1 MRLNN
6 YLRINLLILL
16 CLVFGISKSQ
26 NSWVYFNSK
35 CSETEDFFKAS
46 VCQDFIGQMKNDGIP
61 IIGQSK
67 WLNAVCIS
75 DQFIN
80 RAKSYSFVSQ
90 ITSMGQY
97 AHQNNSIHE
106 DYNYGQSDW
115 QLDMIKLKNYHKQGN
130 TGKDITIALFDGGFW
145 KVDSLPIFDS
155 LWYNNQILATKDFV
169 NNGPMKFNQSTHGM
183 QVLALT
189 GINYPDSMMG
199 AAPKANFIL
208 ARTENT
214 SSETHLE
221 ELNWI
226 NALEWADS
234 IGVDIIHSS
243 LGYSLFDTLQGD
255 YTYEDM
261 DGKSTII
268 TIAAQLAVERGIF
281 VTNSAG
287 NSGNKPWY
295 YITAPCDGKD
305 VLCVGAVDS
314 FRQIT
319 SFSSRGPSSDG
330 RIKPEVCAMGRRNTI
345 PNSKGVLKT
354 GSGTSFSGP
363 LIAGMVAC
371 LKSKHTDKTNRQIF
385 NAVIQSCHMYENPD
399 FEYGYGIPDVLIADS
414 ILNIPIAHIKTS
426 KELNATINPNPAKNR
441 LQIRSEP
448 GSTYHLT
455 DNLGKIV
462 QKGFLSNWINFININ
477 DLNNGFYTLKVIKG
491 KTSITKKL
499 IIN

>member
-169 NNGPMKFNQSTHGM
+169 NNGPMKFDQSTHGM
-183 QVLALT
+183 QVLAFT

-214 SSETHLE
+214 SSETHL
-221 ELNWI
+221 
-226 NALEWADS
+226 
-234 IGVDIIHSS
+234 
-243 LGYSLFDTLQGD
+243 
-255 YTYEDM
+255 
-261 DGKSTII
+261 
-268 TIAAQLAVERGIF
+268 
-281 VTNSAG
+281 
-287 NSGNKPWY
+287 
-295 YITAPCDGKD
+295 
-305 VLCVGAVDS
+305 
-314 FRQIT
+314 
-319 SFSSRGPSSDG
+319 
-330 RIKPEVCAMGRRNTI
+330 
-345 PNSKGVLKT
+345 
-354 GSGTSFSGP
+354 
-363 LIAGMVAC
+363 
-371 LKSKHTDKTNRQIF
+371 
-385 NAVIQSCHMYENPD
+385 
-399 FEYGYGIPDVLIADS
+399 
-414 ILNIPIAHIKTS
+414 
-426 KELNATINPNPAKNR
+426 
-441 LQIRSEP
+441 
-448 GSTYHLT
+448 
-455 DNLGKIV
+455 
-462 QKGFLSNWINFININ
+462 
-477 DLNNGFYTLKVIKG
+477 
-491 KTSITKKL
+491 
-499 IIN
+499 